1 MDKRS
6 GEIRRIENVPVE
18 DGTPKEPW
26 TELKPEEV
34 QPLVNLPMAERPAA
48 LAQMRGMDMGLKG
61 KKDRR
66 RAEKMAARSRSKQR
80 AHKAKRDH
88 GRK

>member
-1 MDKRS
+1 MDKRT

-18 DGTPKEPW
+18 DGAPKEPW